1 VDRSGWI
8 AIGGAVGVLGLLT
21 AVLFVAAGDAPASVP
36 LAPVAVVATS
46 PRPALALAEPQ
57 GPSERERPTDAEDS
71 RARAILAGQH
81 RRHAFL
87 GKVSEF
93 GGATRDVSLML
104 AMPTAEW
111 RALSTADKAALV
123 RYMNTQPPLARWHP
137 ERFTDTPRSAP
148 LYETI
153 IGRVSKIRDG
163 NWFIMGGTLVEH
175 GTDMDEGDVL
185 ACGNSY
191 DGCQEAKTARAL
203 LAKWKQ

>member
-1 VDRSGWI
+1 MERSGSI
-8 AIGGAVGVLGLLT
+8 VTGGTLGILGLLIS
-21 AVLFVAAGDAPASVP
+21 ALFVAADGAPS
-36 LAPVAVVATS
+36 TS
-46 PRPALALAEPQ
+46 PRAHVATFATLSSPTFAPTAPQ
-57 GPSERERPTDAEDS
+57 GPGPRETPTDAEDA
-71 RARAILAGQH
+71 RARSILSAQH

-93 GGATRDVSLML
+93 GGATTDVSLML
-104 AMPTAEW
+104 AIRTAEW
-111 RALSTADKAALV
+111 RALSTADRAALV
-123 RYMNTQPPLARWHP
+123 RYMNTQPALARWHP

-203 LAKWKQ
+203 LAKWKL